1 MALLLRQEHPI
12 RNVIPD
18 RSDDDRIVISNQNPF
33 YEISMQVSKSSKNL
47 CIITSITW
55 LMNILLY
62 ILHSSLFNL
71 FAGFMS
77 ILGFYGAYN
86 YHICSLS
93 FYNIYIITNCFFD
106 TYILV
111 MTIPWTPAVLM
122 YFTIDMILNCIVIQN
137 IGDLVNG
144 IAIINDSVNQI
155 TIT

>member
-1 MALLLRQEHPI
+1 MLLRQEHPI
-12 RNVIPD
+12 GNVIAD
-18 RSDDDRIVISNQNPF
+18 RTDDDRILISNHNPF
-33 YEISMQVSKSSKNL
+33 YDISMQVSKSSKNL
-47 CIITSITW
+47 CFITSITW
-55 LMNILLY
+55 SLNIIMY
-62 ILHSSLFNL
+62 ILHSNLVNL

-86 YHICSLS
+86 FRICSLS
-93 FYNIYIITNCFFD
+93 FYNIYIITNCLYD

-111 MTIPWTPAVLM
+111 ITIPWTLEVLM
-122 YFTIDMILNCIVIQN
+122 YFTIDMLLNFIVIQI